1 MGFTGVYNVMSPFYV
16 EHAKELSSSP
26 PLRNVA
32 AVPGALFGGRGAKHR
47 QLEQMLADLWS
58 K

>member
-1 MGFTGVYNVMSPFYV
+1 MAENKWLSLGSLRYPPYYV

-26 PLRNVA
+26 H
-32 AVPGALFGGRGAKHR
+32 VPGALFGGRGAKHR
-47 QLEQMLADLWS
+47 QLEQMLEDLWS